1 MTHPGV
7 VLVYGYDSF
16 SSREKDYGFKSQTG
30 LQGKR
35 FILKMI

>member
-7 VLVYGYDSF
+7 MLVYGYDSCF
-16 SSREKDYGFKSQTG
+16 RREKGHGFKSLTG